1 MNKLFIKMCQLGYA
15 DPRYPGLFHVIVINK
30 LHEKYVHGNYLV
42 FVREPTLKMYK
53 YNSQNVT
60 DFNYTVYNV
69 IVPIP
74 YNIYDFDNGDIR
86 ILGSNT
92 ILKSKNT
99 YQSLIEEAEYWKNQ
113 I

>member
-1 MNKLFIKMCQLGYA
+1 MCQLGYA
-15 DPRYPGLFHVIVINK
+15 DPRYPGLFHVFVIDK
-30 LHEKYVHGNYLV
+30 LHDEYVHGNYLV

-53 YNSQNVT
+53 DGAKSVT

-69 IVPIP
+69 VVPLP
-74 YNIYDFDNGDIR
+74 FNIYDFDNGTIR

-99 YQSLIEEAEYWKNQ
+99 HQSLTEEVEYWKNQ